1 MRLALIGMSGTG
13 KSLWSKRLAGA
24 GFHRYGCDDAIE
36 ARLGDVLRDAGG
48 NRREMGQWLGF
59 PADPGY
65 AGRQARYLSLEIE
78 VMTEILDEL
87 ERDLAT
93 PRNVVVD
100 TTGSVIYTGEA
111 VLGRLARLTRIV
123 HLDTPPAVRRR
134 MLADYIDSPRPVL
147 WGDAYRQA
155 PGETARAALI
165 RCYPPFLESR
175 ERHYARWAEV
185 TVDHDRRGRPGFTVE
200 DFVRAVGEG

>member
-13 KSLWSKRLAGA
+13 KSLWSKRLAAA

-36 ARLGDVLRDAGG
+36 ARLGDALRDDGG
-48 NRREMGQWLGF
+48 IRREMGQWLGF

-65 AGRQARYLSLEIE
+65 AERQARYLALEIE

-87 ERDLAT
+87 ERD
-93 PRNVVVD
+93 PDVPGNVVVD
-100 TTGSVIYTGEA
+100 TTGSVIYTGGA

-123 HLDTPPAVRRR
+123 HMDTPPTVRRR
-134 MLADYIDSPRPVL
+134 MLAAYIDSPRPVL
-147 WGDAYRQA
+147 WGDAYQQA

-165 RCYPPFLESR
+165 RCYPALLESR
-175 ERHYARWAEV
+175 ERHYARWADV
-185 TVDHDRRGRPGFTVE
+185 TVDHDRRGRPGFTVD
-200 DFVRAVGEG
+200 DFIRVVGEG